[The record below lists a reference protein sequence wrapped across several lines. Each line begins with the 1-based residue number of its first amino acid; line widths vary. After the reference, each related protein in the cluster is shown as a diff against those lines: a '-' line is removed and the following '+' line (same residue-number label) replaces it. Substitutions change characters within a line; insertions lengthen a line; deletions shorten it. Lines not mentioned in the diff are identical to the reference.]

1 MVVVGC
7 VGTVSGALVSDVADF
22 VEDVVQVGGG
32 ERMKESEEH

>member
-7 VGTVSGALVSDVADF
+7 VGTVSGALVSDVVDF